1 VDFAPS
7 EEQEL
12 LRKSAAEFLAK
23 RAPVEKSIPLIDG
36 GGAGWDPDIWRD
48 IAALGWLDDE
58 LDLLDQAVLVEEC
71 GAVLLPAPLFSTFV
85 ATPAGV
91 ESLPRQHGTVREGR
105 LTLAWAEKGRG
116 FGLADA
122 LSAGSTVVTD
132 ATITGGKTLVTDA
145 AKVSGFVVVAHDH
158 DGPQL
163 VYVDASDVRVYSHS
177 TLDRSRPLA
186 DIELAAASALPLIPS
201 ADVADVVAAMEHRA
215 YALAAAEALGV
226 GRSALDLG
234 LTHARE
240 RSQFGQPIG
249 AYQAVSHRLVDAYA
263 ELELARSLTYW
274 AVHSLQTVDN
284 DRAAACA
291 AAKVAATA
299 AAVHTCEAAIQITG
313 GLGMTW
319 DHTAHRLYKRATS
332 LQSYLAGERRL
343 YQDIADAILP
353 RGA

>member
-1 VDFAPS
+1 VEFTPS

-23 RAPVEKSIPLIDG
+23 RAPVERSIPLIDG
-36 GGAGWDPDIWRD
+36 DGAGWDPDIWRE

-85 ATPAGV
+85 AMPAGV
-91 ESLPRQHGTVREGR
+91 DSLLQQHGAVRERR

-116 FGLADA
+116 FGLTDA
-122 LSAGSTVVTD
+122 LSAGATIVTD
-132 ATITGGKTLVTDA
+132 TTITG
-145 AKVSGFVVVAHDH
+145 GFVVVAHDH

-163 VYVDASDVRVYSHS
+163 VYVDASDVRVCPHS

-186 DIELAAASALPLIPS
+186 DIELAAVSALPLIPS
-201 ADVADVVAAMEHRA
+201 ADVAGVVASMEHRA
-215 YALAAAEALGV
+215 YALGAAEALGV
-226 GRSALDLG
+226 GRSALELG

-240 RSQFGQPIG
+240 RSQFGKPIG

-274 AVHSLQTVDN
+274 AVHSLQTADDDCAV
-284 DRAAACA
+284 ACT

-299 AAVHTCEAAIQITG
+299 AAVHTCEATIQITG

-319 DHTAHRLYKRATS
+319 DHIAHRLYKRAMS
-332 LQSYLAGERRL
+332 LQSYVAGERRL
-343 YQDIADAILP
+343 YQDIADAVLP

>member
-1 VDFAPS
+1 VDFTLS

-23 RAPVEKSIPLIDG
+23 QAPVERSIPHIDG
-36 GGAGWDPDIWRD
+36 DGAGWDPAIWHE

-85 ATPAGV
+85 AMSAGI
-91 ESLPRQHGTVREGR
+91 ESPLRQQGTAREGG

-116 FGLADA
+116 FGLTDA
-122 LSAGSTVVTD
+122 LSAGATVVTNS
-132 ATITGGKTLVTDA
+132 TITGGKTLVTDA

-163 VYVDASDVRVYSHS
+163 VYVDASDVRVCPHS
-177 TLDRSRPLA
+177 TLDWSRPLA

-201 ADVADVVAAMEHRA
+201 ADVVDVVASMEHRA

-234 LTHARE
+234 LTQARE
-240 RSQFGQPIG
+240 RTQFGKPIG

-284 DRAAACA
+284 NRATACA

-299 AAVHTCEAAIQITG
+299 AAVHACEATIQITG

-319 DHTAHRLYKRATS
+319 DHIAHRLYKRAMS
-332 LQSYLAGERRL
+332 LQSYMAGERRL
-343 YQDIADAILP
+343 YQDIADAVLP